1 MVAGTREI
9 EGICDPARHSCTE
22 AIAAVR
28 ILARQVPSM
37 YLEVARFLQ
46 QKCAGEHPDL
56 DTICRT
62 LEVLVE
68 ITPACALTVVLR
80 PVLRESAPKLRSKCI
95 LILAQ
100 HEKDLGWAEKLMAD
114 DDGRVRASVIEG
126 MWGMTSPE
134 AERLFLRA
142 AFDSH
147 HRVAANA
154 VYGFYLLDPDK
165 AIPMLEKLIAS
176 ERPESRSAAAWV
188 IRKIGS
194 AELKGMLKPLILDK
208 TPAVRH
214 AGFQALQALRT

>member
-1 MVAGTREI
+1 MVAGMQDI
-9 EGICDPARHSCTE
+9 ESICDPALRTREE
-22 AIAAVR
+22 AVAAAN
-28 ILARQVPSM
+28 ILARQIPAL

-46 QKCAGEHPDL
+46 LRCTGEHPDL
-56 DTICRT
+56 DSISRV

-68 ITPACALTVVLR
+68 ITPSCALPVVLR
-80 PVLRESAPKLRSKCI
+80 PVLRESAPRLRSKCI

-126 MWGMTSPE
+126 IWGMTSSE

-142 AFDSH
+142 VFDSH

-154 VYGFYLLDPDK
+154 VYGFYLLDRDK
-165 AIPMLEKLIAS
+165 AMPMLEKLIAS

-194 AELKGMLKPLILDK
+194 ADLKGMLKPLILDK

-214 AGFQALQALRT
+214 AGFQALQALRG